1 MPNLEP
7 VSEES
12 STTELKR
19 SSLLNGGRKY
29 FQPSLFSIPGPPTDD
44 SYSHGLEF
52 GKESDDVDKVFKLTP
67 IDYKSVSYL
76 S

>member
-12 STTELKR
+12 ATTELKR
-19 SSLLNGGRKY
+19 SSLLNGRRKY
-29 FQPSLFSIPGPPTDD
+29 FQPTDD